1 MCKKHKLLTLSGLQL
16 GVTFGCLF
24 LTRPLR
30 MLQFS
35 LSELV
40 RLLVFENEEDV
51 REFCSYYSLRTE
63 GSDLI
68 LDRSTYVEPESS
80 IPMWRACGLV
90 ESKCMVSVGEV
101 RCWRDL
107 KVKVR
112 DPDYTCRWIGPFHC
126 YVNVSLFMLRHSWRW
141 NCDWGRNWSCLPWI
155 GQWCLVRWS
164 VVFNYVG
171 QVISSV

>member
-1 MCKKHKLLTLSGLQL
+1 
-16 GVTFGCLF
+16 
-24 LTRPLR
+24 

-40 RLLVFENEEDV
+40 RLLVFESEEDV
-51 REFCSYYSLRTE
+51 QGFCSYYGLRTE

-101 RCWRDL
+101 RC
-107 KVKVR
+107 
-112 DPDYTCRWIGPFHC
+112 
-126 YVNVSLFMLRHSWRW
+126 
-141 NCDWGRNWSCLPWI
+141 
-155 GQWCLVRWS
+155 
-164 VVFNYVG
+164 
-171 QVISSV
+171 